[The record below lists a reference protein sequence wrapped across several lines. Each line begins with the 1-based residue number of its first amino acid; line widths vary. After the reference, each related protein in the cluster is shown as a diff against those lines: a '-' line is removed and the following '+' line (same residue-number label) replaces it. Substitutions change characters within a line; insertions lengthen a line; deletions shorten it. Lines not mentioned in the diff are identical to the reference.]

1 MIIETSKCEY
11 MQIILTETI
20 QLSIG
25 VQTWTEKYISV
36 CTLHTGLII
45 LRTGSWVEN
54 KEVKLIIYRV
64 QLSLRSYETMSV

>member
-36 CTLHTGLII
+36 CALHTGLII
-45 LRTGSWVEN
+45 FRHYFEDR
-54 KEVKLIIYRV
+54 KLGGK
-64 QLSLRSYETMSV
+64 QRSKAHYL